1 VLVCSGTLAELVAYT
16 GFALVLFS
24 GVAVLALFV
33 LRHREPHAER
43 PFRALGYPLAP
54 ALFVLAS
61 LLMVVNEVANRPGSA
76 LAGLVVILAGL
87 PIYFVLR
94 ARRRT

>member
-1 VLVCSGTLAELVAYT
+1 
-16 GFALVLFS
+16 VLFS

-33 LRHREPHAER
+33 LRRREPHAER

-61 LLMVVNEVANRPGSA
+61 LLMVVNEVVNRPRSA
-76 LAGLVVILAGL
+76 LAGLAVILAGL

-94 ARRRT
+94 ARRRAH